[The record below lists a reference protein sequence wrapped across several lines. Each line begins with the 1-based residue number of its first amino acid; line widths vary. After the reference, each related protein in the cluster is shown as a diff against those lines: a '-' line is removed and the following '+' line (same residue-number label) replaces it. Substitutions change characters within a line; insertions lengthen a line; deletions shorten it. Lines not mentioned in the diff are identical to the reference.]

1 MRFFREIL
9 IRVQLLRE
17 NRCNLLLIKFA
28 DSTKTTKLGTIK
40 NLARFSNDR
49 EMEGMREPPI
59 AVPQGCSGSTEG
71 GFRGW
76 GRARPGYNLKRERA
90 TASLPLVMG
99 W

>member
-1 MRFFREIL
+1 
-9 IRVQLLRE
+9 
-17 NRCNLLLIKFA
+17 
-28 DSTKTTKLGTIK
+28 
-40 NLARFSNDR
+40 
-49 EMEGMREPPI
+49 MEGMREPPI
-59 AVPQGCSGSTEG
+59 AVPQGCSGSTED